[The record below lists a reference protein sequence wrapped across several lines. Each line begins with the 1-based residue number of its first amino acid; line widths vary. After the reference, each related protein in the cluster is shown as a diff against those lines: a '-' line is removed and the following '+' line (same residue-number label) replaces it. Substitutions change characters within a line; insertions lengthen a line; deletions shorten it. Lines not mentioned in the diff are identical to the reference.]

1 MTTQQIAT
9 EAALVHDD
17 HLHLLDSLYE
27 LDAAVNSLECYAE
40 VFANLAGLN
49 RAQHVA
55 RTLATEL
62 PHHFAMEECGLLTNL
77 AELSPDLEQFTQAM
91 ELEHRRLDGQLV
103 KLLGEL
109 DQVAYNSDL
118 EYAIDHVKEQSDAF
132 VRHMIA
138 HMQAEEKRV
147 AAVQDGVS
155 HRSKRRR
162 SADEIPEWGQCERFN
177 V

>member
-17 HLHLLDSLYE
+17 HLHLLDSPYE
-27 LDAAVNSLECYAE
+27 LDSAVNSLECYSE

-55 RTLATEL
+55 RTLASEI
-62 PHHFAMEECGLLTNL
+62 PHHFAVEESGLLASV
-77 AELSPDLEQFTQAM
+77 AELSPDLETFARAM
-91 ELEHRRLDGQLV
+91 ALEHRRLDGQLSH
-103 KLLGEL
+103 LLTQLEQL
-109 DQVAYNSDL
+109 SYNSDL
-118 EYAIDHVKEQSDAF
+118 EWAVDTVKEGCDQF
-132 VRHMIA
+132 VRHMIT

-147 AAVQDGVS
+147 AAVQVGES
-155 HRSKRRR
+155 QRRKRRR
-162 SADEIPEWGQCERFN
+162 QTDEVPEWGQCERIN

>member
-27 LDAAVNSLECYAE
+27 LDSAVNSLECYSE

-55 RTLATEL
+55 RTLASEV
-62 PHHFAMEECGLLTNL
+62 PHHFAMEESGLLATV
-77 AELSPDLEQFTQAM
+77 AEVSPELEQFSQAM
-91 ELEHRRLDGQLV
+91 SLEHRRLDSQLAHV
-103 KLLGEL
+103 MSQLEQLSY
-109 DQVAYNSDL
+109 QNDL
-118 EYAIDHVKEQSDAF
+118 EFAIDHVKESCDGF
-132 VRHMIA
+132 VRHMIS

-147 AAVQDGVS
+147 AAVQDGAS
-155 HRSKRRR
+155 QRRKRRR
-162 SADEIPEWGQCERFN
+162 QADEVPEWGQCERIN